1 MTEPLKLEL
10 TLDMDSHLARMVGY
24 DEEGEPCQEP
34 TTIEDV
40 VIGLA
45 ARKLVDQVLSAS
57 RYGMTDDPV
66 KELRQTV
73 ISQAEELAAARV
85 EQHVEAAFNQ
95 VIHETSEDGSEV
107 FSHTLREAIVKA
119 TEAAT
124 KLREPNQRQRSYAES
139 RSVVEKLLVEHVE
152 RTVEREVTAEIQKA
166 KDAARAEVSRRAT
179 AAIAK
184 ALAP

>member
-1 MTEPLKLEL
+1 MTEPLKLTL
-10 TLDMDSHLARMVGY
+10 TLDMDKHLARMVGY
-24 DEEGEPCQEP
+24 DEDGEPCQEP

-45 ARKLVDQVLSAS
+45 ANKVVDRILSAS
-57 RYGMTDDPV
+57 RYGTADDPV
-66 KELRQTV
+66 KELRQTI

-85 EQHVEAAFNQ
+85 EQHVEAAFDQ
-95 VIHETSEDGSEV
+95 VIHQTSDDGSEV
-107 FSHTLREAIVKA
+107 FSHTLRDAIVKA

-124 KLREPNQRQRSYAES
+124 KLRPLKERNSMYREN
-139 RSVVEKLLVEHVE
+139 RSVIERLVSEHVD
-152 RTVEREVTAEIQKA
+152 RVVEREVTAEIQKA

-184 ALAP
+184 VLAP